1 MSAKDSE
8 RTAKYDDTTVGARGM
23 KMSGAGIEVVGQ
35 AIAEFNLQVQQ
46 LNWFSLQWSEMFI
59 ATNANPKDSLL

>member
-1 MSAKDSE
+1 
-8 RTAKYDDTTVGARGM
+8 M
-23 KMSGAGIEVVGQ
+23 KMSGAGVEVVGQ
-35 AIAEFNLQVQQ
+35 AIVEFNLQVQQ